1 MRYILALTLCLMP
14 LISVAKIVHQERSL
28 YRNIVV
34 SEERG
39 RRCLVFTIKRDDRN
53 QTCKD
58 MNDPKRVVFPY
69 VRMTLSGLLVNPEPK
84 NILIVGLGG
93 GTIPVILTELYP
105 LANIKVVEIDEA
117 VVKVAKTYF
126 EFQETE
132 KLTVYVNDARVFIK
146 RAKLRKEK
154 YDMIIL
160 DAFTGEYI
168 PEHLMTTEF
177 LQESKDLLTTDGVLI
192 ANTFSTSKLYGH
204 ESATYAKVFG
214 SFLNLKMPDTGNR
227 VIVAVNGKIPGDF
240 LLKSRAKNLSARLH
254 SYGVEMEV
262 YPRFMSRKV
271 DWDTSKRVLTD
282 QYSPANLLQDD

>member
-14 LISVAKIVHQERSL
+14 LLSVAKIVHQERSL

-117 VVKVAKTYF
+117 VVKVLF
-126 EFQETE
+126 
-132 KLTVYVNDARVFIK
+132 
-146 RAKLRKEK
+146 
-154 YDMIIL
+154 
-160 DAFTGEYI
+160 
-168 PEHLMTTEF
+168 
-177 LQESKDLLTTDGVLI
+177 
-192 ANTFSTSKLYGH
+192 
-204 ESATYAKVFG
+204 
-214 SFLNLKMPDTGNR
+214 
-227 VIVAVNGKIPGDF
+227 
-240 LLKSRAKNLSARLH
+240 
-254 SYGVEMEV
+254 
-262 YPRFMSRKV
+262 
-271 DWDTSKRVLTD
+271 
-282 QYSPANLLQDD
+282 